1 MSDPEGRPAT
11 TTVAIADFAALCE
24 VSETI
29 IRDLIRRGALPKA
42 SAGRLPLIE
51 AVRVVIRHVRSEAR
65 DATLSAAQ
73 ESARAARAEAAELAL
88 AVEQRTLVPDEDAQA
103 AVDHVAGAVV
113 RAATGMAARITRDPN
128 HRRRIDA
135 ALLAAQTAIADDL
148 DRQAGLG
155 KGRG

>member
-1 MSDPEGRPAT
+1 MPDPRPST
-11 TTVAIADFAALCE
+11 TTIPVSAFAEL
-24 VSETI
+24 VETPAAT

-51 AVRVVIRHVRSEAR
+51 AVRGMIQHVRSEAR

-73 ESARAARAEAAELAL
+73 EGARVARAEAAELSL

-103 AVDHVAGAVV
+103 AVDHVAGAIVTSI
-113 RAATGMAARITRDPN
+113 TGMAARITRDPN

-148 DRQAGLG
+148 AKQAWLG

>member
-1 MSDPEGRPAT
+1 MPDPRPST
-11 TTVAIADFAALCE
+11 TTIQVPAFAELVE
-24 VSETI
+24 TSEAT
-29 IRDLIRRGALPKA
+29 IRDLIRRGVLPKA
-42 SAGRLPLIE
+42 AAGRLPLIE
-51 AVRVVIRHVRSEAR
+51 AVRGMIQHVRSEAR

-73 ESARAARAEAAELAL
+73 EGARAARAEAAELSL

-103 AVDHVAGAVV
+103 ALDYVCGAVV
-113 RAATGMAARITRDPN
+113 TSITGMSARVTRDPH

-148 DRQAGLG
+148 DRQAGPG